1 MCLVSRERL
10 FFLNQL
16 LNLPNNGFYVLILRK
31 TLFLTK
37 GFHERLIDHLEIG
50 IFVLLD
56 QVQDLAGIHLFILG
70 QARLYDLQ
78 TALADSLFLSR
89 IIRNSVIWNVRLR
102 RGFNCWIDF
111 GKKSLSSQRMAFYPA
126 PLSAPEAADTIKAS
140 VIG

>member
-16 LNLPNNGFYVLILRK
+16 LNLPNNGFYVLIPRK

-70 QARLYDLQ
+70 KHVFMTFRQLLRIAFFSAASSGIALFGMLGCVEAL
-78 TALADSLFLSR
+78 TAGLISG
-89 IIRNSVIWNVRLR
+89 R
-102 RGFNCWIDF
+102 R
-111 GKKSLSSQRMAFYPA
+111 A
-126 PLSAPEAADTIKAS
+126 
-140 VIG
+140 